1 VSVFCNCKSLTSAQ
15 INESSGVLALFT
27 QLISRNEDINGIR
40 ILNVKKQE
48 YNESVER
55 SSGEDIKNGLYR
67 ISNFIGNFST
77 ILKAV
82 ARLSQFIRN
91 MLITVILFPFV

>member
-1 VSVFCNCKSLTSAQ
+1 MSVFHNCKSLTSAQ
-15 INESSGVLALFT
+15 INGSSGVLGLFT
-27 QLISRNEDINGIR
+27 QRISSNEDINGIR
-40 ILNVKKQE
+40 ILNVKEQE
-48 YNESVER
+48 YNESVEQ
-55 SSGEDIKNGLYR
+55 SSGEDIKNALYR
-67 ISNFIGNFST
+67 ISNFIGNCST